1 VTTPIVSI
9 ASLLTGIAVLLMGLG
24 LLATALGVRAAAEG
38 FPDSV
43 TGLVMSAYFGGFIL
57 GTFICPGIVRRVGH
71 IRAYAAF
78 AALAAVCAFAHAL
91 LVHPLVWG
99 LLRLVTGTS
108 LVGLYLVIESW
119 LNSQTP
125 NEQRGRVLATYMTV
139 TLLALALGQYLL
151 LIDPEAGL
159 ATFGVASSLFSLGLV
174 PVALTRLS
182 EPKAVGAPHLGL
194 RHLLAVSPLGVGG
207 ALAAGLVTSAFWG
220 MGAVFAKRV
229 GLTGVGIATF
239 MSMTI
244 VGGAVLEWPI
254 GRLSDRFD
262 RRKVLVAVTALSA
275 VAALATSAAAMWA
288 SAAIQACAFLFG
300 GLAFSIYSLSVS
312 HLNDRLEPGNSLAAS
327 NGVLLVFGVG
337 AILGPTCSGL
347 FMHLVGPAGAFLY
360 MAAVLAAFTAFALLR
375 VALSSPVPEAER
387 STYLPLNRTS
397 QAALEM
403 DPRGATQVTQPP
415 HQSGAAADRDTGS

>member
-1 VTTPIVSI
+1 
-9 ASLLTGIAVLLMGLG
+9 
-24 LLATALGVRAAAEG
+24 
-38 FPDSV
+38 
-43 TGLVMSAYFGGFIL
+43 
-57 GTFICPGIVRRVGH
+57 
-71 IRAYAAF
+71 
-78 AALAAVCAFAHAL
+78 
-91 LVHPLVWG
+91 
-99 LLRLVTGTS
+99 
-108 LVGLYLVIESW
+108 
-119 LNSQTP
+119 
-125 NEQRGRVLATYMTV
+125 
-139 TLLALALGQYLL
+139 
-151 LIDPEAGL
+151 
-159 ATFGVASSLFSLGLV
+159 
-174 PVALTRLS
+174 
-182 EPKAVGAPHLGL
+182 
-194 RHLLAVSPLGVGG
+194 
-207 ALAAGLVTSAFWG
+207 

-244 VGGAVLEWPI
+244 VGGAVLQWPI